1 MPQKQGVM
9 TMMMIKKQTKFYKL
23 LIGYWFATAFL
34 FFSYAGLTCLNQQ
47 ISFQELLTT
56 VPTFSLG
63 FLLSCM
69 MLVMGVMLSK
79 MDKRETSRKSMF
91 GKFILF
97 AFIQQLLTFNIIGAI
112 LSGVII
118 YVMPNRESE
127 RQSLMGVT
135 KLVMGVLLVLSL
147 LLGLISFNVF
157 NR

>member
-1 MPQKQGVM
+1 
-9 TMMMIKKQTKFYKL
+9 
-23 LIGYWFATAFL
+23 
-34 FFSYAGLTCLNQQ
+34 
-47 ISFQELLTT
+47 
-56 VPTFSLG
+56 
-63 FLLSCM
+63 M

-97 AFIQQLLTFNIIGAI
+97 AFIQQLLTFNIIGTI

-157 NR
+157 YR